1 MEKVS
6 HDVLGN
12 SHDQGTHP
20 TLSYSGYFPTSNQ
33 TFRLKRMTKISKIV
47 VSQIPFRFCLF
58 VCLLISE
65 PQVENIDRMC
75 VSQEMKKKK
84 NPQQV
89 FLGNISTIPTR
100 RKYRCMFNLR
110 NTNCIISVILHTS
123 EMLLCLHLKLA
134 LWEFP
139 KVAP

>member
-33 TFRLKRMTKISKIV
+33 TFRLKRMTKVTKIV

-65 PQVENIDRMC
+65 PQVENIDRIC
-75 VSQEMKKKK
+75 VSQEMKKKTH
-84 NPQQV
+84 NRSFWVTFPPFRQE
-89 FLGNISTIPTR
+89 GNTGA
-100 RKYRCMFNLR
+100 
-110 NTNCIISVILHTS
+110 
-123 EMLLCLHLKLA
+123 CLTYEIQIA
-134 LWEFP
+134 SFQ
-139 KVAP
+139 